1 MPKVSIL
8 MPAYNAERYI
18 GTAIES
24 VLSQSYDD
32 WELIIVDDASDDNTG
47 AICERYASKD
57 KRIKTL
63 RHTENK
69 GISIGKN
76 EALRHA
82 SGDYIAFCD
91 DDDIMASK
99 TLEDNLYLV
108 EENNAQIARWSY
120 KTVKISSITDKT
132 R

>member
-1 MPKVSIL
+1 MLKLVRNEATLGMPKVSIL

-57 KRIKTL
+57 KRIKTYVI
-63 RHTENK
+63 R
-69 GISIGKN
+69 
-76 EALRHA
+76 
-82 SGDYIAFCD
+82 
-91 DDDIMASK
+91 
-99 TLEDNLYLV
+99 
-108 EENNAQIARWSY
+108 
-120 KTVKISSITDKT
+120 KT
-132 R
+132 RGSPLGKMKR